1 MPNRRCFIRTVTA
14 AAAGLAL
21 ARSIPNVNAQ
31 RRGGGQRGG
40 GARQIPPASGPV
52 VRREVKIGGKR
63 VRVIDIHAHATVDE
77 VKPVVANTEFAR
89 QAGGRPLDIDRI
101 QELDRRG
108 IDLQA
113 LSINGYWWYAV
124 KDRGL
129 ADRIVRAADEGL
141 AAWCKQHA
149 DRFVAM
155 TSPSMQF
162 PDLAAAQVEHAV
174 KDLGHRGA
182 SVGGH
187 VNGESLSL
195 PKYDPFWAKVQELGV
210 PVFMHPGGA
219 DNVLKDN
226 AWEGTR
232 GDLGN
237 IIGNPLETTT
247 FLTRL
252 IFDGT
257 LDKFPNLKI
266 VAAHGGGYLP
276 SYLGRTEV
284 ACEVRNN
291 ANCANNKK
299 PSVYFR
305 EQIFVD
311 AMVFSA
317 EGLRHLVEEI
327 GPSQVVYGTDIPLL
341 WPDAIDNILAAKISD
356 DQKEM
361 ILGGNL
367 TKLLKL

>member
-1 MPNRRCFIRTVTA
+1 MSSRRSFLKTVTGGA
-14 AAAGLAL
+14 AALAM
-21 ARSIPNVNAQ
+21 AHSIQDAYGQ
-31 RRGGGQRGG
+31 RGGGQRGG
-40 GARQIPPASGPV
+40 GGARQIPASTGPV
-52 VRREVKIGGKR
+52 VRREVKVGGKR

-89 QAGGRPLDIDRI
+89 QAGGRALDVERI
-101 QELDRRG
+101 NELDRRG

-113 LSINGYWWYAV
+113 LSINGYWWYEV
-124 KDRGL
+124 KDRTL
-129 ADRIVRAADEGL
+129 ADNIVRAADQGL
-141 AAWCKQHA
+141 AAWVKQHP
-149 DRFVAM
+149 DRFVAL
-155 TSPSMQF
+155 TSPSLQF

-174 KDLGHRGA
+174 KDLGHKGA
-182 SVGGH
+182 SLGGH

-195 PKYDPFWAKVQELGV
+195 AKYDPFWAKCEELGV

-219 DNVLKDN
+219 DNVLKAD
-226 AWEGTR
+226 AWKGTR

-237 IIGNPLETTT
+237 IIGNPLETTV

-257 LDKFPNLKI
+257 LDKFPNLKV

-276 SYLGRTEV
+276 SYIGRTDV

-299 PSVYFR
+299 PTSYFR
-305 EQIFVD
+305 DQIFVD
-311 AMVFSA
+311 AMVFSPEA
-317 EGLRHLVEEI
+317 VRHLVEEV
-327 GPSQVVYGTDIPLL
+327 GASQVVYGTDIPLL
-341 WPDAIDNILAAKISD
+341 WPDAVDNILAAKISD

-367 TKLLKL
+367 AKMMKL